1 MKLCFDWFFD
11 TINIFSFFKKIYEL
25 RALYHAVY
33 THQTELKA
41 KKSRKGSVDKKSSA
55 GSESGENFLDENLTE
70 AYTILDTLRK
80 ALDDVKDTW

>member
-1 MKLCFDWFFD
+1 M
-11 TINIFSFFKKIYEL
+11 

-41 KKSRKGSVDKKSSA
+41 KKARKGSVDKKSPA

-70 AYTILDTLRK
+70 AYSILDTLRK
-80 ALDDVKDTW
+80 ALDDVKDNW

>member
-1 MKLCFDWFFD
+1 MSFLTF
-11 TINIFSFFKKIYEL
+11 FSFFDKIFEL

-33 THQTELKA
+33 THQTELKE

-80 ALDDVKDTW
+80 ALDDTKETW